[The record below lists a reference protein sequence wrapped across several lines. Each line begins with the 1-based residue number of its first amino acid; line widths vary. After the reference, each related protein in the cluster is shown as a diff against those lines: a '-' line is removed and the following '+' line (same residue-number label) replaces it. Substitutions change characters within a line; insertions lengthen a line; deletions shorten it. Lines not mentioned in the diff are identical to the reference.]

1 MGDCCGRWNQ
11 AWQIQRNCSSHDT
24 NIMIERNMNLM
35 SNSLPNDDLPN
46 LQVGVPRFAGH
57 NLWATSVH
65 DFSNCVHHR
74 QNE

>member
-1 MGDCCGRWNQ
+1 MEDGIKHGRSNGIAHLMTQ
-11 AWQIQRNCSSHDT
+11 LT

-65 DFSNCVHHR
+65 EFFELCSS
-74 QNE
+74 